1 MAEHFPTS
9 TAESSDKPVSTRL
22 YPAGMLNV
30 LSRQEVERLHT
41 ANKGELAG
49 LLRRCVLAV
58 LNSDH
63 LGDDVEQ
70 LLSSNAG
77 FEIDVEQVN
86 RGLRLQISNAPAG
99 AFVDG
104 EIIEGI
110 RALLSAVI
118 RDLVYYDSEI
128 RDVTVHS
135 PTSLTLCLQGRPH
148 RVFSESGFP
157 DSRR

>member
-1 MAEHFPTS
+1 
-9 TAESSDKPVSTRL
+9 
-22 YPAGMLNV
+22 MLNV
-30 LSRQEVERLHT
+30 LSWQEVERPHT
-41 ANKGELAG
+41 ASKGELAG

-128 RDVTVHS
+128 RDN
-135 PTSLTLCLQGRPH
+135 PH
-148 RVFSESGFP
+148 HNLESSSGITNVVFEMLRNARAMP
-157 DSRR
+157 P